1 MVRTID
7 VPAMQAWLRG
17 RGVSTVIAELAEA
30 IRGDYLRWHEIEK
43 TPRLASHSRVGVIEL
58 MPAADGT
65 HYGFKYVN
73 GHPANAREGKLT
85 VMAFGVLSDVATG
98 YPLLLSEM
106 TIATALRTAATS
118 AIAAIEM
125 ARRDARCMALI
136 GNGAQ
141 SEFQALAFH
150 HLLGIDTIRAFDADG
165 DATARLQ
172 RNLGYL
178 PGLRIEATQ
187 SVAEAVRGAD
197 IVTTVTADKRRATVL
212 TADMIEPGVHVNA
225 LGGDCPG
232 KTELAAEI
240 LERARVVVEYATQT
254 RVEGEIQQMPEDFP
268 VIELWQVLSGAIP
281 GRQDAQEVTVF
292 DSVGFA
298 LEDFTTLRYLYTQAE
313 AGAFGE
319 MLALVPALDDTRD
332 LFSLVAPSAVVS
344 PQHETVCA

>member
-7 VPAMQAWLRG
+7 VPTMQAWLRR
-17 RGVSTVIAELAEA
+17 RGVTTVIAELAAA
-30 IRGDYLRWHEIEK
+30 IRADYVRWHEIEK
-43 TPRLASHSRVGVIEL
+43 TARVASHSRVGVIEL

-73 GHPANAREGKLT
+73 GHPANANEGKLT
-85 VMAFGVLSDVATG
+85 VMAFGVLADVASG

-118 AIAAIEM
+118 AIAAAEM
-125 ARRDARCMALI
+125 ARPGSRRMALI

-150 HLLGIDTIRAFDADG
+150 QLLGIDTVFAYDVDAA
-165 DATARLQ
+165 ATERLK
-172 RNLGYL
+172 RNLAHL
-178 PGLRIEATQ
+178 HGLRILAAS

-197 IVTTVTADKRRATVL
+197 IITTVTADKRRATVL
-212 TADMIEPGVHVNA
+212 TADMIESGVHVNA

-232 KTELAAEI
+232 KTELEARI
-240 LERARVVVEYATQT
+240 LERARVVVEYAPQT
-254 RVEGEIQQMPEDFP
+254 RIEGEIQQMPDDFP

-281 GRQDAQEVTVF
+281 GRQRAQDVTVF

-298 LEDFTTLRYLYTQAE
+298 LEDFTTLRYLHAQAE
-313 AGAFGE
+313 AGGFGE
-319 MLALVPALDDTRD
+319 RLALVPSLDDTRD
-332 LFSLVAPSAVVS
+332 LFSLVAPQVDASTPKAFA
-344 PQHETVCA
+344 HA